1 MLLYKH
7 TKQLRLNKS
16 NKIKKEQNDKKT
28 NRN

>member
-16 NKIKKEQNDKKT
+16 NKQKRNKNDKKT